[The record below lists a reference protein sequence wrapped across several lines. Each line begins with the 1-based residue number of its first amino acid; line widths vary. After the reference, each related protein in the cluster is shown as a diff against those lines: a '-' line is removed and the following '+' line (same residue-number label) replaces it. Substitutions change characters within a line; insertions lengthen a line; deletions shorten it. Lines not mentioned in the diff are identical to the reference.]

1 MTTKDSLQPT
11 EKSNS
16 ISNPSNKYY
25 RESKMNSTKGSPL
38 GTNKKT
44 TKIDMKMLLSSLWIV
59 ATLNYMYAD
68 VMALMDAEI
77 LADLINGT
85 AGGGIQ
91 VSEGLL
97 LGAAIFMEIPIVMI
111 LLSLVLKY
119 RANRWANISIGTIKT
134 VAILSSM
141 FFGPHPSL
149 YYMFFGTVETVCTS
163 LIVWYA
169 WKWSEQEAKE
179 PVRKLMAKVS

>member
-1 MTTKDSLQPT
+1 M
-11 EKSNS
+11 KSN
-16 ISNPSNKYY
+16 
-25 RESKMNSTKGSPL
+25 T
-38 GTNKKT
+38 KT
-44 TKIDMKMLLSSLWIV
+44 TNIDVKVLLSTLWIV
-59 ATLNYMYAD
+59 ATLNYIYAD

-77 LADLINGT
+77 LADLIKGT

-91 VSEGLL
+91 VTEGLM
-97 LGAAIFMEIPIVMI
+97 LGAAIFMEIPIVMV

-119 RANRWANISIGTIKT
+119 RANRWANISMGTIKT

-141 FFGPHPSL
+141 IFGPHPSL

-179 PVRKLMAKVS
+179 PVRKLMTKVS

>member
-1 MTTKDSLQPT
+1 MTL
-11 EKSNS
+11 
-16 ISNPSNKYY
+16 
-25 RESKMNSTKGSPL
+25 
-38 GTNKKT
+38 NKKT
-44 TKIDMKMLLSSLWIV
+44 TKIDMRVLLSTLWIV
-59 ATLNYMYAD
+59 ATLNYIYAD

-77 LADLINGT
+77 LGDLIKGT

-91 VSEGLL
+91 VTEGLL
-97 LGAAIFMEIPIVMI
+97 LGAAIFMEIPIVMV

-119 RANRWANISIGTIKT
+119 RANRWANIIVGTIKT

-149 YYMFFGTVETVCTS
+149 HYMFFGTIETVCTS

-169 WKWSEQEAKE
+169 WKWPKQEG
-179 PVRKLMAKVS
+179 LSQ